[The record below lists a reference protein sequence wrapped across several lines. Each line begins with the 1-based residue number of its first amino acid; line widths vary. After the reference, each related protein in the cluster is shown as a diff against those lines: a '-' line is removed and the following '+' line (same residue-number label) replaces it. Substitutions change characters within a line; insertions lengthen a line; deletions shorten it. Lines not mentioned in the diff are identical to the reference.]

1 MRSGPEE
8 QGQRRVS
15 RILIYGVTGSGKTT
29 LARRMGELTGLPW
42 HSVDDLTWEPNW
54 VVVPTDEQRRRIEE
68 ICAGEEW
75 ILDTAY
81 GKWREIPLARAE
93 LIVALDY
100 PRWLSLSRLI
110 RRTLARLVDRRT
122 ICNGNRETLRTLFAR
137 DSIVLWHFQSF
148 QRKRARMRTWSS
160 NPGGPEVHRFTS
172 PRQLEDWLRRTPA
185 PTPRW
190 PRSRTVRVLALAGL
204 CGRRLVQRRSGS
216 T

>member
-1 MRSGPEE
+1 MTSGPED
-8 QGQRRVS
+8 QGQRQVS
-15 RILIYGVTGSGKTT
+15 RILVYGVTGSGKTT

-54 VVVPTDEQRRRIEE
+54 VVVPIDEQRRRIDE

-148 QRKRARMRTWSS
+148 QRKRARMRAWSS
-160 NPGGPEVHRFTS
+160 NPAGPEVHRFTS
-172 PRQLEDWLRRTPA
+172 PRQLEDWLHRTPLL
-185 PTPRW
+185 PRRDGRDDAQRECW
-190 PRSRTVRVLALAGL
+190 P
-204 CGRRLVQRRSGS
+204 
-216 T
+216 

>member
-1 MRSGPEE
+1 MTSGPAE
-8 QGQRRVS
+8 QGQRHLS

-29 LARRMGELTGLPW
+29 LARRMSELTGLPW

-54 VVVPTDEQRRRIEE
+54 VAVPDDEQRRRIEE

-75 ILDTAY
+75 ILDHAY
-81 GKWREIPLARAE
+81 GKWREIPLARVE

-122 ICNGNRETLRTLFAR
+122 ICNGNRETLRALFAR

-148 QRKRARMRTWSS
+148 RRKRARMRAWSS
-160 NPGGPEVHRFTS
+160 NPAGPEVHRFTS
-172 PRQLEDWLRRTPA
+172 PRQLEDWLRRTPLF
-185 PTPRW
+185 P
-190 PRSRTVRVLALAGL
+190 SRD
-204 CGRRLVQRRSGS
+204 SGN
-216 T
+216 